1 MLNIYTPLVICPS
14 QRSNEVRTTTDI
26 PTLPITLREKP
37 SKLLKATQLLDVGTR
52 SWTYFCQISSSHTN
66 SPYALLPVELA
77 SSVFLCRPVFSV
89 LGLILSS
96 QLYLLQYDCNAEL
109 CSPWSVSMPY
119 ILVLQ
124 CFAYATPSLLTHF
137 FLFMNAQASLSFGCS
152 CLWFLN

>member
-1 MLNIYTPLVICPS
+1 MPLVICPS
-14 QRSNEVRTTTDI
+14 QRSNEVRTIDI

-37 SKLLKATQLLDVGTR
+37 DKLLKATQLLDVGTR

-66 SPYALLPVELA
+66 SPYALLLVGLTLG
-77 SSVFLCRPVFSV
+77 FFICRPVFSM

-96 QLYLLQYDCNAEL
+96 QLYLPQYDCRAEP
-109 CSPWSVSMPY
+109 CCPWSVNMPY

-124 CFAYATPSLLTHF
+124 CFAYATPSLLKYF
-137 FLFMNAQASLSFGCS
+137 FLFMHAQASLSFGCC